1 MPIRYR
7 NILKKKK
14 FNKFNKNIDNKF
26 SVQDSFLEYPSSGTI
41 KAKIL
46 EKPNNFK
53 IFGSKK
59 IKGQKVMLL
68 SDGNKMRNFGRKT
81 V

>member
-1 MPIRYR
+1 
-7 NILKKKK
+7 
-14 FNKFNKNIDNKF
+14 
-26 SVQDSFLEYPSSGTI
+26 VQDLFLEYPSSGTI

-46 EKPNNFK
+46 EKPNILK

-59 IKGQKVMLL
+59 TKGQKVMFL
-68 SDGNKMRNFGRKT
+68 SDGNKMRNFGRKLSKHSSSK